1 MEYGQINLLGG
12 RNFDR
17 DFHLI
22 KGMTRIKIT
31 KKFALEYSFNYLKY
45 YPDTTNESTFINVL
59 SASYNFTKDLW
70 IQIFAQNNTAFER
83 IYFYGKFGW
92 RFKPPFGAVYL
103 VYTRD
108 EMLLPSDIT
117 KTQEDILYLKVT
129 YPIVFDFN
137 R

>member
-1 MEYGQINLLGG
+1 MAKLNYWGG

-17 DFHLI
+17 DFHLF
-22 KGMTRIKIT
+22 KGTTRVKIT
-31 KKFALEYSFNYLKY
+31 KKLALEYSFNLLKY
-45 YPDTTNESTFINVL
+45 NPDTTNASTFINVL

-70 IQIFAQNNTAFER
+70 IQVFAQNNTSLKR
-83 IYFYGKFGW
+83 IYIYGKFGW
-92 RFKPPFGAVYL
+92 RFRPPFGAVYL

-108 EMLLPSDIT
+108 EMLLPTDIS

-137 R
+137 K